1 VPPPVLGQ
9 AGRAFAERDAQGFV
23 WSVGS
28 QAELQLVLD
37 NLFPL
42 RAAGIYEA
50 ALLEALTGTR
60 MNHAHWPLALLHF
73 MLRCADPTRFRAA
86 GDPLPGQ
93 APFRLYRGVAGDAG
107 RRKIRGL
114 HWTATATTAA
124 WFATRFTCTGHL
136 RDPAVYVVDVPASAV
151 LAYVNDRHEDDYL
164 VALPRHIRP
173 RRLPGLA
180 EPIRPATPTLHA
192 PGP

>member
-1 VPPPVLGQ
+1 MIAPLADTVARARKSGLDLSLVPPPLLEQ
-9 AGRAFAERDAQGFV
+9 ARRAFAERDAQGFV

-86 GDPLPGQ
+86 GDPLPLPG
-93 APFRLYRGVAGDAG
+93 RG
-107 RRKIRGL
+107 RRRG
-114 HWTATATTAA
+114 TAA
-124 WFATRFTCTGHL
+124 ELGRLPHG
-136 RDPAVYVVDVPASAV
+136 S
-151 LAYVNDRHEDDYL
+151 YL
-164 VALPRHIRP
+164 V
-173 RRLPGLA
+173 GLV
-180 EPIRPATPTLHA
+180 ATSCRSTRSRGGRA
-192 PGP
+192 C